1 VLQRSEKVSSGK
13 IFFDDSHAF
22 LGDHLVSKR
31 KGYTHHGVY
40 SGCGNVIHYSGFAD
54 GANTGPVEETALE
67 LFHAGNGYQV
77 RSHPD
82 SRYSELESITRA
94 KNRIGEDLYSLFNNN
109 CEHFVNWCIDG
120 DHNSE
125 QIDLGTAAVSST
137 LAHSAGLASRT
148 AIAGAG
154 SVAGLS
160 GSGIMSGLATV
171 GGTVGGGAVA
181 GIGVIAGAGGL
192 SAASLINSTVLAD
205 NEALD
210 TDERESRAAGRKAT
224 YAGAA
229 AGTAGGV
236 AAVSAMGTTA
246 GLSAAGI
253 SSGLAAVGGT
263 VGGGM
268 AAGAAITAAAPVAA
282 AAAVG
287 YGLYKAVK
295 WFKG

>member
-1 VLQRSEKVSSGK
+1 LSNTY
-13 IFFDDSHAF
+13 
-22 LGDHLVSKR
+22 LGAHLVSKR
-31 KGYTHHGVY
+31 TGYTHHGIY
-40 SGCGNVIHYSGFAD
+40 SGEGNVIHYSGFAD
-54 GANTGPVEETALE
+54 GANTGPVEETTLE
-67 LFHAGNGYQV
+67 LFHGGNGFNV
-77 RSHPD
+77 RAHKE
-82 SRYSELESITRA
+82 REYSASASVKRA
-94 KNRIGEDLYSLFNNN
+94 RRRVGEDLYGLFNNN

-137 LAHSAGLASRT
+137 LAHGAGVASRA

-160 GSGIMSGLATV
+160 GSGVMSGLAAV

-253 SSGLAAVGGT
+253 TSGLAAVGGT

-295 WFKG
+295 WFKD